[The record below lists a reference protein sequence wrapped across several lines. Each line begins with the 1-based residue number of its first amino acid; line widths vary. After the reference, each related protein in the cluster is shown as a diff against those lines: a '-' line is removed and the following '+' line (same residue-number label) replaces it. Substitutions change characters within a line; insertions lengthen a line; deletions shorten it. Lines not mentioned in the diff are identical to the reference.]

1 MHLRPF
7 SYPVTK
13 PYPFRWFTPLVIIG
27 GLVLV
32 VLFFLWTYPPNAYE
46 MQSQTSFHPRETE
59 KYKPP
64 PPRLSWW
71 YGDDLKAKCQPYEL
85 LVGSRFFTVNRGFL
99 YTVDRVYRYDPQA
112 NINITVEESVSYL
125 GDTLENC
132 RPIKIIIGL
141 GKDDSAEPPTFWISW
156 IGESYFD
163 LRATCAINTANGQ
176 RMWIEISTKKSGV
189 AKDEFDYIIDHHRTQ
204 SFWWGAQL
212 LNTYWFSLM
221 QVLAQKGHFKDKN
234 NGFYN
239 RGRFTFNYNYD
250 SNNIKSI
257 RDANFHDLGFYLVSS
272 SRPHVVD
279 DRYWRKNFNDA
290 SFTKIYNN
298 PEHDMSSAITE
309 ASYFAKIA
317 HSFLL
322 ADLGNPKLPN
332 MLLEEEELRYFL
344 SGQSRNINRLPNGT
358 LSVIPSP
365 KEDFAFLY
373 MLPPPNSTLDQDLVP
388 LNKSWDAFKDRF
400 HKDSKLET
408 KTATIYKQY
417 SCSVPR
423 RKSWGRI
430 FVLVLVA
437 DLVLLQAAWRL
448 LTLVAGILVERQAPA
463 TAMTCSGCLGG
474 NEDGRQEQIEM
485 QSLISEDEGGQSQQR

>member
-1 MHLRPF
+1 MSIKLCCHSTTIKMHLRPF

-32 VLFFLWTYPPNAYE
+32 VLFSLWTYPPNAYE
-46 MQSQTSFHPRETE
+46 MQSQTSLHPRETE

-163 LRATCAINTANGQ
+163 LRATYVDCLLGIPISGRFSNMQFSCAINTANGQ
-176 RMWIEISTKKSGV
+176 HMWIEISTKKSGV

-250 SNNIKSI
+250 PNNIKYVFVFLSVPVTPICTFIQNVVHGSMVQSMGNSCTDPSLGASVTSI
-257 RDANFHDLGFYLVSS
+257 FMTLGFIWFRL
-272 SRPHVVD
+272 RDP
-279 DRYWRKNFNDA
+279 
-290 SFTKIYNN
+290 
-298 PEHDMSSAITE
+298 
-309 ASYFAKIA
+309 
-317 HSFLL
+317 
-322 ADLGNPKLPN
+322 
-332 MLLEEEELRYFL
+332 MLWTTDI
-344 SGQSRNINRLPNGT
+344 G
-358 LSVIPSP
+358 
-365 KEDFAFLY
+365 
-373 MLPPPNSTLDQDLVP
+373 
-388 LNKSWDAFKDRF
+388 
-400 HKDSKLET
+400 
-408 KTATIYKQY
+408 
-417 SCSVPR
+417 
-423 RKSWGRI
+423 GRI
-430 FVLVLVA
+430 STTPPSQRYTTTPRYEPFTW
-437 DLVLLQAAWRL
+437 DTPW
-448 LTLVAGILVERQAPA
+448 P
-463 TAMTCSGCLGG
+463 
-474 NEDGRQEQIEM
+474 QEVG
-485 QSLISEDEGGQSQQR
+485 SKDFG